1 MNSLRNKKEVKK
13 GRNINYERLE
23 MSDYL
28 LPECQISVEDKRE
41 LFLIRS
47 EMNELPCNFGNPTLC
62 DLGCSQVLN
71 SEHINSCPKLNQ
83 KEALPY
89 ENILNGKMNQKV
101 LVLKKIQENNAIRI
115 TKLRD
120 SVNSNITC

>member
-1 MNSLRNKKEVKK
+1 
-13 GRNINYERLE
+13 
-23 MSDYL
+23 MS
-28 LPECQISVEDKRE
+28 E

-47 EMNELPCNFGNPTLC
+47 VMNELPCNFGNPTLC